1 MTVVRVMT
9 YNILLGGRRGQP
21 LYDVLR
27 AVEPDVLIVNESPKR
42 PFTWRRTCR
51 RFAAKAGLRYVVG
64 GRSAGSNLIAV
75 GSGVGVKAS
84 DAMVLPQPFGQPRR
98 GIAWAQLRV
107 EGHLL
112 GVVACHLSLNAER
125 RRAEVARVVEVAGSL
140 RGPVVVA
147 GDINETPGG
156 PSWATLRAAGFVDEG
171 GRSWRTFPADDPEK
185 RLDALLVRGDARVLS
200 HGDPGVDPELL
211 VAASDHRPVLASL
224 EL

>member
-27 AVEPDVLIVNESPKR
+27 AVEPDVLLVNESPKR
-42 PFTWRRTCR
+42 PFTWRRACR

-171 GRSWRTFPADDPEK
+171 GRSWRTFPAADPEK
-185 RLDALLVRGDARVLS
+185 RLDALLVRGDVRVLS

-211 VAASDHRPVLASL
+211 AQASDHRPVLAVIKL
-224 EL
+224 